1 MFLLVLMKNVVS
13 LSVLIILLMSF
24 GMGCNSNKNLI
35 AQSGL
40 TQKAFGAP
48 KDIEKIN
55 GDQLL
60 EAMLAERFL
69 FNKMLI
75 KNGFNAQNQ
84 YPKVISILN
93 REAATVSFNGL
104 DYSIMNNKIVG
115 IKGIKL
121 SLSAL
126 TTLTEKM
133 VKLDQNQQYYCE
145 QANLAYQVKNR
156 DLQTIKTFDRQYFA
170 ALRNI
175 RLITHDIAEIA
186 KKPNPSVSIEISIA
200 KIKLPDG
207 KIEFKRSY
215 VAEVE

>member
-1 MFLLVLMKNVVS
+1 
-13 LSVLIILLMSF
+13 MSF
-24 GMGCNSNKNLI
+24 GMSCNSSKNLI
-35 AQSGL
+35 AQQSIN
-40 TQKAFGAP
+40 QKVFRASQGA
-48 KDIEKIN
+48 KKVN
-55 GDQLL
+55 GDQLI

-75 KNGFNAQNQ
+75 RNGFNAQNQ

-93 REAATVSFNGL
+93 REAVTVSFNGL
-104 DYSIMNNKIVG
+104 DYSIMQNKIVG

-145 QANLAYQVKNR
+145 QANLAYHVKNR

-175 RLITHDIAEIA
+175 RLITHNIAEMA
-186 KKPNPSVSIEISIA
+186 RKPNPSVSIEISIA
-200 KIKLPDG
+200 KIKLPDS
-207 KIEFKRSY
+207 KIEFKKSY